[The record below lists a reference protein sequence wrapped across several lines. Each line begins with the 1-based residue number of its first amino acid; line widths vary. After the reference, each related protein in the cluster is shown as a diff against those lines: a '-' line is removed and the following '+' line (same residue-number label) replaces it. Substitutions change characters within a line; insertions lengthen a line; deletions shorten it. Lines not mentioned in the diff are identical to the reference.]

1 MAGVWV
7 FCVVSRE
14 RVRKST
20 RSYIYPVEESANK
33 EKENA
38 QRRIVKTFVSF
49 LPNIATRK
57 LIPNGSFAFILFPL
71 KN

>member
-1 MAGVWV
+1 MPGVWT
-7 FCVVSRE
+7 FCRVRKE

-20 RSYIYPVEESANK
+20 WSYIYPVEESAKRAN
-33 EKENA
+33 ENA

-57 LIPNGSFAFILFPL
+57 LIPNGSFAFIDSPI
-71 KN
+71 